1 MAGAN
6 MSGELARPCVS
17 IPRGTVQAV
26 FVTLIVYITT
36 AFFTSATCSREL
48 LQSNYSVNFTMFII
62 FIFLRFDMCFVKFV
76 SLICSF
82 PTYFIFFSHL

>member
-6 MSGELARPCVS
+6 MSGDLARPCVS

-36 AFFTSATCSREL
+36 AFFTAATCSREL
-48 LQSNYSVNFTMFII
+48 LQSNYSVNFRYIFII
-62 FIFLRFDMCFVKFV
+62 FESIDLLLLSEIRLFLFAHFKIV
-76 SLICSF
+76 S
-82 PTYFIFFSHL
+82 